1 MPTRLDEG
9 RAGGLRTAA
18 LFASLL
24 MLACGSRS
32 ERGSPVAPSSLPSE
46 SAFSQAC
53 AVTPSDAAGPV
64 TDPNGPYFHQVVMA
78 RTSDGVNLRQ
88 GRIVLDHASVP
99 DGVRLRDGSVRIYYV
114 NGADGS
120 VWVARV
126 DGDSVRPVGPITL
139 NGIARPRGTVDPD
152 ATLLPDGRVRL
163 VYLNGFGSPTSSS
176 RRAICVADSLDGE
189 NFGVID
195 AAIEFQAGDTLTTDP
210 SIVQLP
216 TGGWLMAMSRG
227 QTTVLARSSNGV
239 AFSAGETLT
248 YGGVPELALTSD
260 GRVRLYVCARGIDT
274 YVSSDG
280 GGSWRR
286 EGTVGPRLTTTG
298 YMMCDPSLVAGTDV
312 FLYKTAD

>member
-1 MPTRLDEG
+1 
-9 RAGGLRTAA
+9 
-18 LFASLL
+18 
-24 MLACGSRS
+24 
-32 ERGSPVAPSSLPSE
+32 
-46 SAFSQAC
+46 
-53 AVTPSDAAGPV
+53 
-64 TDPNGPYFHQVVMA
+64 
-78 RTSDGVNLRQ
+78 
-88 GRIVLDHASVP
+88 
-99 DGVRLRDGSVRIYYV
+99 
-114 NGADGS
+114 
-120 VWVARV
+120 V

-239 AFSAGETLT
+239 TFSAGETLT

-260 GRVRLYVCARGIDT
+260 GRVRLYVCARGIES